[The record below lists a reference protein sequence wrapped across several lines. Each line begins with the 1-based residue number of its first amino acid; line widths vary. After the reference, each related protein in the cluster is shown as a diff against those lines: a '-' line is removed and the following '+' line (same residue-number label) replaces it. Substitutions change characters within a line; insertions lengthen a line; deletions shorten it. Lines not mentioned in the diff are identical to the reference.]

1 VPLPPTLNSFDL
13 NLLIL
18 FDALYRERKLAS
30 AARAV
35 GLSQPAASQALSRLR
50 DTFDDPLFL
59 RRGAGMEPS
68 AVAHTLA
75 PMVGEALR
83 SIMRGLTAV
92 RSFDPTQSDREFRLG
107 FGELGELISLPK
119 IVSMLAKEAP
129 NVRIISVR
137 GSREEL
143 AVYAERG
150 EVDLAVDF
158 LPPAHAALQH
168 ERIAEEDLVVIAR
181 PGHPRVQGS
190 ISLEQFLSEPR
201 VGVHLSPTTRQYI
214 GQVLNV
220 DIFNQFRFACQ
231 CSHYSSVPAVVLE
244 SDAIATVPRGMLDSP
259 LYAGRFQTF
268 EPPLPLFKIPVYVIW
283 HASMQADAGHAWLRA
298 RLVRRY
304 WAE

>member
-18 FDALYRERKLAS
+18 FDALYRDRKLSS

-50 DTFDDPLFL
+50 DTFEDPLFL

-75 PMVGEALR
+75 PMVGDALR

-92 RSFDPTQSDREFRLG
+92 RSFDPTQSDREFRIG
-107 FGELGELISLPK
+107 FGELGELVVLPK
-119 IVSMLAKEAP
+119 IVSMLSKEAP
-129 NVRIISVR
+129 NIRVVSVR
-137 GSREEL
+137 GTREDL

-158 LPPAHAALQH
+158 LPPVQAALQH
-168 ERIAEEDLVVIAR
+168 ERISEEDFVVIAR
-181 PGHPRVQGS
+181 LGHPRVQGS
-190 ISLEQFLSEPR
+190 LSLEQFLAEPR
-201 VGVHLSPTTRQYI
+201 VGVQLSPTTRQQL

-220 DIFNQFRFACQ
+220 DILNQFRFVCQ
-231 CSHYSSVPAVVLE
+231 CSHYSSLPAVVLE
-244 SDAIATVPRGMLDSP
+244 SDTIATVPRSMVESP

-283 HASMQADAGHAWLRA
+283 HASLQSDAGHAWLRA